1 MRVKVVLGK
10 SHGVPAGR
18 APRPQPRALILLPT
32 ADVTPATSSPSI
44 PGRDRLAEVPS
55 AALRPERPR
64 SFISA
69 DGRRAPA
76 GWVARHREGWSVVSV
91 CFHRLGSSS
100 TWPEAGRG
108 CNAAPGSASRVDRH
122 RDDHHGVLRPPPKGH
137 LLADPDERNGER
149 RLRHCNR
156 STPLGRSV
164 DPACVC
170 GRGTRFHDIAVGL
183 PVEGRKSTKCA
194 NLPTSKALCHV
205 GDIPSDLA
213 GSVLRWYLPDRTR
226 GKRLPETFSSRT
238 TANVSNIAKKG
249 DPLYRRNSRQNTVGD
264 L

>member
-1 MRVKVVLGK
+1 MEAGAASDTFSQRRAWLGRQWYIAFTASVKVVLGK

-122 RDDHHGVLRPPPKGH
+122 RDDYHGVLRPPPKGH

-170 GRGTRFHDIAVGL
+170 GRGTRFHEA
-183 PVEGRKSTKCA
+183 
-194 NLPTSKALCHV
+194 
-205 GDIPSDLA
+205 PS
-213 GSVLRWYLPDRTR
+213 
-226 GKRLPETFSSRT
+226 
-238 TANVSNIAKKG
+238 VS
-249 DPLYRRNSRQNTVGD
+249 P
-264 L
+264 